1 MFEIAV
7 AVPIVLI
14 LLLALELLFRWFDRL
29 RAAADKRFAEQPR
42 DDLIEHAARYHRI
55 DTKDLHKDE
64 VPGRDDSA

>member
-29 RAAADKRFAEQPR
+29 ALAEDKRFAEQRR
-42 DDLIEHAARYHRI
+42 DDLVEYTERYHWK
-55 DTKDLHKDE
+55 DTRGAK
-64 VPGRDDSA
+64 GT

>member
-29 RAAADKRFAEQPR
+29 ALAEDKRFAEQRR
-42 DDLIEHAARYHRI
+42 DGLIEHAARYHWI
-55 DTKDLHKDE
+55 DTEDLHKD
-64 VPGRDDSA
+64 DSA

>member
-29 RAAADKRFAEQPR
+29 ALAENKRFAEQRR
-42 DDLIEHAARYHRI
+42 DDLI
-55 DTKDLHKDE
+55 DTKDLHKD
-64 VPGRDDSA
+64 DSA